1 MSTPA
6 PPSPTSAAA
15 QAPAKDANRNLVQRV
30 VTALSLLPL
39 VLGAV
44 WMGGAY
50 FAALGVVVGAL
61 GAHEAATMAM
71 GRNSLRTVAV
81 AGASAMTL
89 FFLLPE
95 QGERWLH
102 WVWTAVTMLAL
113 VWRMF
118 QRAPLDTAARD
129 VSATVFAAL
138 YAGLIGYCVGL
149 RELGEAQ
156 SWGGSTW
163 VILAFAVTWC
173 GDTGAYFAGRFFGK
187 RKLFPSISPAKTWEG
202 FAGGMLMTVV
212 GALTV
217 AWLLPAPQLTWGH
230 AVVIG
235 IIGGVAGPIGD
246 LVESMLKRACKVK
259 DSGTLLPGH
268 GGMLDRV
275 DALLFNAPAVYLYA
289 TAVVLG

>member
-6 PPSPTSAAA
+6 PPAPTSAAA
-15 QAPAKDANRNLVQRV
+15 GSPAKDANRNLVQRV
-30 VTALSLLPL
+30 VTALSLLPV

-44 WMGGAY
+44 WMGGQY

-61 GAHEAATMAM
+61 GAHEAATMSM
-71 GRNSLRTVAV
+71 GRSSLRAV
-81 AGASAMTL
+81 SMAGAAAMSVY
-89 FFLLPE
+89 FLVPAL
-95 QGERWLH
+95 GERSLH
-102 WVWTAVTMLAL
+102 WVWTAVAMTAL

-118 QRAPLDTAARD
+118 QRAPLETAARD
-129 VSATVFAAL
+129 VSAAVFAAL

-187 RKLFPSISPAKTWEG
+187 HKLFPSISPAKTWEG
-202 FAGGMLMTVV
+202 FFGGMLMTVI
-212 GALTV
+212 GALAV
-217 AWLLPAPQLTWGH
+217 AWLLPAPGLTWGH
-230 AVVIG
+230 AVVVG

-246 LVESMLKRACKVK
+246 LAESMLKRACKVK

-289 TAVVLG
+289 TVVILG